1 MKIIDFMALKKAT
14 LFASALFLVVSLVT
28 IATSGFNYGLDF
40 KGGVTTEIVFE
51 KDTKPDDV
59 KAVLKTTFDE
69 VTVFNY
75 GSPKNIVV
83 QTPTD
88 GDYKSASQ
96 VILSEVSKSNAL
108 SDATLLRSEV
118 IGPKVGEELK
128 INGLLALTIVVL
140 AVLVYTSIRFEFKFA
155 LGAIFAL
162 IHDLLIT
169 LGMISITGI
178 DMDLTVLAAL
188 LAILGYSLNDT
199 IVVFDRIRE
208 NFQKFSDK
216 KVYDIINISLSET
229 LSRTLMTS
237 LTTAATLI
245 AIFMFSGESLKPF
258 SVVLLFGVGIGT
270 YSSIYVASV
279 FLSLL
284 NVNKEQFKKE
294 KVDTENG
301 VI

>member
-1 MKIIDFMALKKAT
+1 MKIIDFMKFKQMT
-14 LFASALFLVVSLVT
+14 LIVSFVVIAASLFSIT
-28 IATSGFNYGLDF
+28 TKGFDFGIDF
-40 KGGVTTEIVFE
+40 KGGVTTEVLF
-51 KDTKPDDV
+51 KTDVSPDDV
-59 KAVLKTTFDE
+59 DEILSSSFSE

-75 GSPKNIVV
+75 GSPKNLAI
-83 QTPTD
+83 QTPTE
-88 GDYKSASQ
+88 GDYKNASH
-96 VILSEVSKSNAL
+96 VIIEKIQEAGF
-108 SDATLLRSEV
+108 DASLVRSEIV
-118 IGPKVGEELK
+118 GPKVGDELK
-128 INGLLALTIVVL
+128 TNGILALVIVLIAVL
-140 AVLVYTSIRFEFKFA
+140 AYTSIRFEVKFA

-169 LGMISITGI
+169 VGLISLTGI

-208 NFQKFSDK
+208 NFQKLSDK

-237 LTTAATLI
+237 LTTAATLLS
-245 AIFMFSGESLKPF
+245 IFFFSGESLKPF
-258 SVVLLFGVGIGT
+258 SIVLLFGVGIGT
-270 YSSIYVASV
+270 YSSVYVASS

-284 NVNKEQFKKE
+284 NVNKEQFAKDKI
-294 KVDTENG
+294 DTENG